1 MLFVWQAKINLLD
14 KVNLISKMV
23 DIQRIHGAKVA
34 GFGSFDL
41 KLDEGVMFHQNE
53 SYHEPHGRS

>member
-1 MLFVWQAKINLLD
+1 
-14 KVNLISKMV
+14 MV